1 MTRRRYKKYP
11 SLTPEQQRLVEEHK
25 WIAGRLAHGAKCLTG
40 GHTGSLTREDLESI
54 ANFALCV
61 AATRYRPDMDVK
73 YSTYAWNTARGYIQ
87 HALRDYS
94 RMVRTPRWVANYKT
108 QVAELVAE
116 GKSYREIAMILN
128 IEESKVMHCELS
140 SNNYHVSY
148 DSTPDDWVTPEF
160 VYDFEEHKATLLS
173 PELVHEIRDLSDAE
187 MKMLLQYVE
196 GAPISE
202 EEREW
207 AANKFFELQAVAHGL
222 SEPLSPNSSPHGER
236 VQSVVYSPPFTRA

>member
-11 SLTPEQQRLVEEHK
+11 GLTSEQQALVEEHK
-25 WIAGRLAHGAKCLTG
+25 WISGRLAHGAQCLTG

-61 AATRYRPDMDVK
+61 AATRYRPDMGVK
-73 YSTYAWNTARGYIQ
+73 YGTYAWNTARGYIQ

-94 RMVRTPRWVANYKT
+94 RMVRTPRWVANYKNK
-108 QVAELVAE
+108 VSELIAE
-116 GKSYREIAMILN
+116 GKTYQEVSAILD
-128 IEESKVMHCELS
+128 IDEAKVIYCELS
-140 SNNYHVSY
+140 TNNYHVSY

-173 PELVHEIRDLSDAE
+173 PELLQEIRGLSDAE
-187 MKMLLQYVE
+187 MKMLLQYIDD
-196 GAPISE
+196 APISE

-207 AANKFFELQAVAHGL
+207 AAQKFHELQNVAHGF
-222 SEPLSPNSSPHGER
+222 SEE
-236 VQSVVYSPPFTRA
+236 V

>member
-11 SLTPEQQRLVEEHK
+11 GLTPEQQSLVEEHK

-61 AATRYRPDMDVK
+61 AATRYRPEMDVK

-94 RMVRTPRWVANYKT
+94 RMVRTPRWIANYKN
-108 QVAELVAE
+108 QVSALVAE
-116 GKSYREIAMILN
+116 GKTYAEIATELN
-128 IEESKVMHCELS
+128 IEESKVIYCELS
-140 SNNYHVSY
+140 ANNYHVSY
-148 DSTPDDWVTPEF
+148 DSTPEDWVTPEF

-173 PELVHEIRDLSDAE
+173 PELVTQIRELSDAE

-196 GAPISE
+196 DAPISA

-207 AANKFFELQAVAHGL
+207 AANKFYELQAVAHGF
-222 SEPLSPNSSPHGER
+222 SEE
-236 VQSVVYSPPFTRA
+236 V

>member
-11 SLTPEQQRLVEEHK
+11 GLTPEQQSLVEEHK

-61 AATRYRPDMDVK
+61 AATRYRPEMDVK

-94 RMVRTPRWVANYKT
+94 RMVRTPRWIANYKN
-108 QVAELVAE
+108 QVSALVAE
-116 GKSYREIAMILN
+116 GKTYAEIATELN
-128 IEESKVMHCELS
+128 IEESKVICCELS
-140 SNNYHVSY
+140 ANNYHVSY
-148 DSTPDDWVTPEF
+148 DSTPEDWVTPEF
-160 VYDFEEHKATLLS
+160 VYNFEEHKATLLS
-173 PELVHEIRDLSDAE
+173 PELVTQIRELSDAE

-196 GAPISE
+196 DAPISA

-207 AANKFFELQAVAHGL
+207 AANKFYELQAIAHGF
-222 SEPLSPNSSPHGER
+222 SS
-236 VQSVVYSPPFTRA
+236 Y

>member
-11 SLTPEQQRLVEEHK
+11 GLTPEQQVLVEEHK

-61 AATRYRPDMDVK
+61 AATRYRPEMDVK

-108 QVAELVAE
+108 RVSDLIAS
-116 GKSYREIAMILN
+116 GKTYKEIAVELN
-128 IEESKVMHCELS
+128 IDEAKVIYCELS
-140 SNNYHVSY
+140 ANNYHISY
-148 DSTPDDWVTPEF
+148 DSTPEDWVTPEF

-173 PELVHEIRDLSDAE
+173 PELVAQIRDLSDAE
-187 MKMLLQYVE
+187 MKMLLQYVD

-207 AANKFFELQAVAHGL
+207 AANKFYELQAVAHGL
-222 SEPLSPNSSPHGER
+222 SEK
-236 VQSVVYSPPFTRA
+236 V

>member
-11 SLTPEQQRLVEEHK
+11 SLTLEQQALVEEHK

-61 AATRYRPDMDVK
+61 AATRYQPEMNIK
-73 YSTYAWNTARGYIQ
+73 YSTYAWNTARGNIQ

-94 RMVRTPRWVANYKT
+94 RMVRTPRWIANYKS
-108 QVAELVAE
+108 QVAELIAE
-116 GKSYREIAMILN
+116 GKTYKEVGDILG
-128 IEESKVMHCELS
+128 IDEVKVAQCELS
-140 SNNYHVSY
+140 SFNYHISY
-148 DSTPDDWVTPEF
+148 DSTPEDWATPEF

-173 PELVHEIRDLSDAE
+173 PELISQIKQLSDAE
-187 MKMLLQYVE
+187 MKMLLQYIDD
-196 GAPISE
+196 APISE

-207 AANKFFELQAVAHGL
+207 AAQKFHELQNVAHGF
-222 SEPLSPNSSPHGER
+222 SEEI
-236 VQSVVYSPPFTRA
+236 

>member
-11 SLTPEQQRLVEEHK
+11 GLTPEQQSLVEEHK

-61 AATRYRPDMDVK
+61 AATRYRPEMDVK

-94 RMVRTPRWVANYKT
+94 RMVRTPRWVANYKNK
-108 QVAELVAE
+108 VSALMAE
-116 GKSYREIAMILN
+116 GKTYAEIATELN
-128 IEESKVMHCELS
+128 IDETKVISCELS
-140 SNNYHVSY
+140 ANNYHVSY
-148 DSTPDDWVTPEF
+148 DSTPEDWVTPEF
-160 VYDFEEHKATLLS
+160 VYNFEEHKATLLS
-173 PELVHEIRDLSDAE
+173 PELVTQIRELSDAE

-196 GAPISE
+196 DAPISA

-207 AANKFFELQAVAHGL
+207 AANKFYELQAVAHGF
-222 SEPLSPNSSPHGER
+222 SEE
-236 VQSVVYSPPFTRA
+236 V

>member
-11 SLTPEQQRLVEEHK
+11 GLTPEQQSLVEEHK

-61 AATRYRPDMDVK
+61 AATRYRPEMDVK

-94 RMVRTPRWVANYKT
+94 RMVRTPRWIANYKN
-108 QVAELVAE
+108 QVSALVAE
-116 GKSYREIAMILN
+116 GKTYAEIATELN
-128 IEESKVMHCELS
+128 IEESKVIYCELS
-140 SNNYHVSY
+140 ANNYHVSY
-148 DSTPDDWVTPEF
+148 DSTPEDWVTPEF
-160 VYDFEEHKATLLS
+160 VYNFEEHKATLLS
-173 PELVHEIRDLSDAE
+173 PELVTQIRELSDAE

-196 GAPISE
+196 DAPISA

-207 AANKFFELQAVAHGL
+207 AANKFYELQAVAHGF
-222 SEPLSPNSSPHGER
+222 SEE
-236 VQSVVYSPPFTRA
+236 V

>member
-1 MTRRRYKKYP
+1 MSRRRYKKYP
-11 SLTPEQQRLVEEHK
+11 GLTPEQQALVEEHK

-94 RMVRTPRWVANYKT
+94 RMVRTPRWVANYKAK
-108 QVAELVAE
+108 VAELVAE
-116 GKSYREIAMILN
+116 GKTYKEIAELLN
-128 IEESKVMHCELS
+128 IEEAKVVHCELS
-140 SNNYHVSY
+140 ANNYHVSY
-148 DSTPDDWVTPEF
+148 DSTPDDWVSPEF
-160 VYDFEEHKATLLS
+160 IYNADEHKATLLS
-173 PELVHEIRDLSDAE
+173 PELLGEIRSLTDAE
-187 MKMLLQYVE
+187 MKMLLQYVD
-196 GAPISE
+196 GAQITE

-207 AANKFFELQAVAHGL
+207 AANKFYELQAIAHGL
-222 SEPLSPNSSPHGER
+222 SG
-236 VQSVVYSPPFTRA
+236 

>member
-1 MTRRRYKKYP
+1 MLNAKHAKPKMTRRRYKRYP
-11 SLTPEQQRLVEEHK
+11 GLTPEQQSLVEEHK

-94 RMVRTPRWVANYKT
+94 RMVRTPRWVANYKSK
-108 QVAELVAE
+108 VSSMVAE
-116 GKSYREIAMILN
+116 GKSYAEIAAELN
-128 IEESKVMHCELS
+128 IDEAKVTYCELS
-140 SNNYHVSY
+140 ANNYHVSY
-148 DSTPDDWVTPEF
+148 DSTPEDWVTPEF
-160 VYDFEEHKATLLS
+160 VYNFEEHKATLLS
-173 PELVHEIRDLSDAE
+173 PELVAQIRELSDAE

-196 GAPISE
+196 GAVISE

-207 AANKFFELQAVAHGL
+207 AANKFYELQSVAHGL
-222 SEPLSPNSSPHGER
+222 TEI
-236 VQSVVYSPPFTRA
+236 